1 MKILKK
7 ILNWLSL
14 ILLIGGAGL
23 ILVTYL
29 TNKSFITYLTS
40 QLNNAQFGGALKK
53 MMIGMVM
60 IIVALIIFVL
70 SLKLGSIIKK
80 KDKERAALEKEK
92 AAEQE
97 AINQQIRQEAEDAK
111 AEAARLKEEAES
123 LRAQSNIAQEEVSAE
138 AVNEVSE
145 VVEEKSESK

>member
-1 MKILKK
+1 
-7 ILNWLSL
+7 
-14 ILLIGGAGL
+14 
-23 ILVTYL
+23 
-29 TNKSFITYLTS
+29 
-40 QLNNAQFGGALKK
+40 
-53 MMIGMVM
+53 
-60 IIVALIIFVL
+60 
-70 SLKLGSIIKK
+70 SIIKK